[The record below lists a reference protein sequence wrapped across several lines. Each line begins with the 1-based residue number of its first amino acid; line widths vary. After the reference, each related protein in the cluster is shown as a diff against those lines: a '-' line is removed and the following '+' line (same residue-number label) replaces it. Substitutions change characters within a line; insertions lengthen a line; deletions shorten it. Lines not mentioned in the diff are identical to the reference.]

1 MEDRPRRLTRRL
13 ATGLVVLA
21 LAGGWVANA
30 RADIAYAFATQT
42 ISNINITPTPASA
55 SNFQLFAQ
63 DGTTVNGSG
72 SSNSAGPT
80 ANVPVNIPQAYQGG
94 TPASGENNFA
104 RYAPGFPVPV
114 SPVTPANPPGPGGS
128 FTRGDA
134 TILNLFPVTNTN
146 SVVAESYLNTTPNP
160 GISAETGSAGL
171 SGSFTLVPSSTGT
184 LTISYNFSNGL
195 YVWTQGASGA
205 ASANFQFNITIKDT
219 AGNVLFNSA
228 PALQNLSLSA
238 PPNGLEII
246 QSGPGSVV
254 TPSLTAGTSYTFILS
269 STAQSAVSAAAVP
282 EPNVMMLVGVG
293 AGLTLAVR
301 ALRRRTLRGPTT

>member
-1 MEDRPRRLTRRL
+1 MDERPSLGRITRRL
-13 ATGLVVLA
+13 ATALVLLA
-21 LAGGWVANA
+21 LAGGWAANA

-42 ISNINITPTPASA
+42 ISGISLTPAPS
-55 SNFQLFAQ
+55 SVTNLQLFAQ
-63 DGTTVNGSG
+63 DGTTTNGSG
-72 SSNSAGPT
+72 SSNSTGPT
-80 ANVPVNIPQAYQGG
+80 ATAPVNVTQAYQGG
-94 TPASGENNFA
+94 TPASPENNFA

-114 SPVTPANPPGPGGS
+114 SPITTPPGGD

-134 TILNLFPVTNTN
+134 TILSLGVGNSS
-146 SVVAESYLNTTPNP
+146 SVVAESFLNTTTNP
-160 GISAETGSAGL
+160 GILAETGSGGL

-269 STAQSAVSAAAVP
+269 STAQSAGSAAAVP